1 MSDSFI
7 FHLHRAYDAH
17 GELKMIIAVMWE
29 LFWRAILLLWLL
41 YAVDYALDGKL
52 DLPYKSIEWE
62 ELRIAKWLQ
71 QLITW
76 LSHVTHHKPK
86 GGEKMQKKKM
96 SEKEV
101 FRAWVASLPVSPQA
115 QKSIEKIY
123 LEKEEK

>member
-1 MSDSFI
+1 M
-7 FHLHRAYDAH
+7 
-17 GELKMIIAVMWE
+17 
-29 LFWRAILLLWLL
+29 LLWLL